1 MAWNRN
7 IFANFGVLSGVVL
20 SLFFG
25 MAVVSCAGTDSSA
38 QKKGKEKA
46 NLFKTGTP
54 IADTLASR
62 VEFARSVFKG
72 IFDSVPGE
80 YYYYATDGKID
91 TLFQKE
97 GELYK
102 AVATI
107 DYDSLKGLDLYEIK
121 KGNHEYLVKNG
132 VLVAENVSPGYSKEY
147 WDNGNIKGIAKGKFY
162 KDDQGNSALDSGH
175 LEMYFENGKIQQ
187 QSDVIDKRIVV
198 GKEWSENGVLIKEIE
213 FPKYFKE
220 YWDNGKFKEILI
232 GIIYTNDQGYLTLDS
247 GRDEIYFEN
256 GEIQRQTDWKNKQ
269 LVAQKEW
276 NENGVLIKDFDISK
290 YIKEYWDNGNPKEVL
305 TGILYRDDQDV
316 VRLDSGHSELYFEN
330 GKNYQQND
338 WKNKQ
343 LIAQKEWNES
353 GSLIREFEFPKYA
366 KDYWDNGKIR
376 QTAAGL
382 LYRTDYGD
390 IQVDSGRSEI
400 YFDNGKIKERND
412 WKDKQGVASKQWN
425 EKGGLIRE
433 FEFPKYVKEFWDN
446 GKLKKILTGI
456 LYRDNH
462 GVIQADSGRLEMFF
476 ENGKIKERT
485 DWKDKEVVVSKGW
498 NEKGVLIQ
506 DVVFPQYAKAYWDN
520 GKPREILI
528 GLLYRDEYGVLALDS
543 GHSDIYFE
551 NGKIKERND
560 WKNKQP
566 SISKTWNEKGT
577 LIREI
582 DFPKSYKEYWDN
594 GKPKGVMTGLIYRDE
609 QGNFYLD
616 SGHAEIYFENG
627 KIQQK
632 NDRKNKLLV
641 TQKDWNEN
649 GVLTKDVDFPQY
661 YKEYWDDGK
670 PKAILTGRLYRK
682 NQDNFALDSG
692 HLEFYF
698 ENGKIK
704 EQSDWKNKLLFANK
718 QWNENGVLINELDF
732 PKSIKEYWD
741 NGNPKAIGIG
751 LFYKDDQGFVWMDRG
766 HSETYFENGKI
777 KGKSDSKDKQVVASK
792 TWNENGVL
800 KKELVFPKYEKK
812 YSDNETLIKELEG
825 TLYYD
830 DQKNVQVQDGF
841 RKEYYDNGKNALHI
855 IYKGKEIVSKTVWNE
870 NGVVTI
876 SVELP
881 NRYKEFYD
889 DGKIKADVTGT
900 VVEEDDAFK
909 IKDGVYNMYDPNG
922 KVTYSATFKDFQV
935 ISEK

>member
-7 IFANFGVLSGVVL
+7 IFANFGGLSGVVL
-20 SLFFG
+20 SLFIG

-107 DYDSLKGLDLYEIK
+107 DYDSLKGLDRYEIK
-121 KGNHEYLVKNG
+121 KGNHDYLVEDG
-132 VLVAENVSPGYSKEY
+132 ALVAEEVFPSYSKAY
-147 WDNGNIKGIAKGKFY
+147 WSNGNIKGIITGKLY
-162 KDDQGNSALDSGH
+162 KDDQGNSALDSGL
-175 LEMYFENGKIQQ
+175 LEMYFENGKIKEQN
-187 QSDVIDKRIVV
+187 DWKDKQIVAH
-198 GKEWSENGVLIKEIE
+198 KEWNENDVLTKDINY
-213 FPKYFKE
+213 PKYFKE
-220 YWDNGKFKEILI
+220 YWDNGKLKEFST
-232 GIIYTNDQGYLTLDS
+232 GIIYTNDQGYLALDS

-256 GEIQRQTDWKNKQ
+256 GETQRQTDWKNKQ

-276 NENGVLIKDFDISK
+276 NENGVLIKDIDISK

-316 VRLDSGHSELYFEN
+316 VRLDGGHSELYFEN

-376 QTAAGL
+376 QTATGL

-412 WKDKQGVASKQWN
+412 WKDKQGVASKLWN
-425 EKGGLIRE
+425 EKGVLIRE

-704 EQSDWKNKLLFANK
+704 
-718 QWNENGVLINELDF
+718 
-732 PKSIKEYWD
+732 
-741 NGNPKAIGIG
+741 
-751 LFYKDDQGFVWMDRG
+751 
-766 HSETYFENGKI
+766 
-777 KGKSDSKDKQVVASK
+777 GKSDSKDKQVVASK
-792 TWNENGVL
+792 TWNETGVL
-800 KKELVFPKYEKK
+800 KKELVFPKYEKN

-841 RKEYYDNGKNALHI
+841 RKEYYDNGKIALHQ
-855 IYKGKEIVSKTVWNE
+855 IYKGKKLVSKTVWNE
-870 NGVVTI
+870 NGIVTI

-881 NRYKEFYD
+881 NRYREFYD

-909 IKDGVYNMYDPNG
+909 IKNGVYNMYDPNG

-935 ISEK
+935 ISEKK